1 MINENRESR
10 GFIFASGM
18 TIDCNKLKTRHNIFQ
33 RIFNMGKTHA
43 FEDLGRAGKLGGR
56 LAETENK
63 TKRVKER
70 DFCVVVY
77 SRKLDGENFLC

>member
-33 RIFNMGKTHA
+33 RVFNMGKTHA

-56 LAETENK
+56 LGETENK
-63 TKRVKER
+63 NGETRER
-70 DFCVVVY
+70 E
-77 SRKLDGENFLC
+77 RLLCCCIQ